1 MDNIKAQKSF
11 RGFPNPFDSEEKKA
25 TREYGLAYLRAM
37 WGEHSNDA
45 NNFFDQRKKFVTL
58 RNFAMGT
65 PSIEE
70 YKDRDTLEDGN
81 TSLLSKDFTPAA
93 AGVLKNLINISSN
106 KLIDRPYDVIATA
119 IDKDSTD
126 KLDNRMKEM
135 FGKVKIKAAIAK
147 MEAQGQDTSGLD
159 KIKEEVKDAP
169 DTIDEVQF
177 DAELNWKT
185 EEEESI
191 ENGIRYV
198 YANNSFEEIK
208 KTISRDLHVLDSA
221 GTWTRFDRNG
231 NIITEAIDRKNLI
244 YSYFTKPDASD
255 ATYVGI
261 VLEMT
266 INELRQR
273 SNGELSESELFDIAK
288 RYAGNKGS
296 VSNQSWSFGSYYQE
310 GITSNEYDNFNVLV
324 MFGQF
329 KSENH
334 KVWREKKSKKGNS
347 VSFDKVPSNY
357 TEYYEDEEGKKV
369 KKRGVTEV
377 IRKSVID
384 IYEGYLV
391 CDTNKCFG
399 YKKKNDIVRRIK
411 DKVIDTNAEFDL
423 VFYTPNVQDT
433 MSQGMTESMIPY
445 VRQMINIEQKI
456 QHLISQARPKNV
468 AIDISALQGVTSG
481 MGSGLVDDKGLAEI
495 YDKTGR
501 IYYRSHDK
509 NGRPQTLTGQPP
521 IKELENGLSSDVER
535 LVGIYNHWVSQMYQV
550 SGINPTIDGTAA
562 AKGAL
567 VGVEEKRESAY
578 NSATKQL
585 TDAYTNII
593 ERTSDRIALMIKHN
607 IARGIKVNGY
617 KMAMGSLRVEVLK
630 ASKELTNAELGI
642 SIKFKPSEQQ
652 KALFEESVKIALQQG
667 QISVAEANR
676 SREVLEAG
684 SYKAANEYLARA
696 ADKFMQKAH
705 QRSIELQ
712 QANGQIQI
720 QSNQAAKAAD
730 LELMKIEHSFAM
742 QKMQAEYQFKA
753 ELEKVK
759 AGEVRLGTVLKGEV
773 DQDLIKT
780 SMNTNAETE
789 VLNNTPSGSP
799 SSSLTSTPSST
810 PSGGGG
816 KRGIPQPL
824 RSTPR
829 PADDAQKRAAS
840 TGQTQA

>member
-1 MDNIKAQKSF
+1 MENIKDQKSL
-11 RGFPNPFDSEEKKA
+11 RGFPNPFDSEEQKA
-25 TREYGLAYLRAM
+25 TKEYGIAFLTAM
-37 WGEHSNDA
+37 WGEHSRDA
-45 NNFFDQRKKFVTL
+45 NNFFDQRSRFVTL
-58 RNFAMGT
+58 RNWAMGT
-65 PSIEE
+65 PSIDE
-70 YKDRDTLEDGN
+70 YKDRDTIEDGN

-93 AGVLKNLINISSN
+93 AGVLKNLINISVN
-106 KLIDRPYDVIATA
+106 KLTDRPYDIFATA

-126 KLDNRMKEM
+126 KLDKRMKDM
-135 FGKVKIKAAIAK
+135 FGRVKIKAAIAK
-147 MEAQGQDTSGLD
+147 MEAQGQDTSGLS
-159 KIKEEVKDAP
+159 KVKEEVEDVP

-177 DAELNWKT
+177 DSELNWKT
-185 EEEESI
+185 EEEEAI

-198 YANNSFEEIK
+198 YANNSFDEIK

-221 GTWTRFDRNG
+221 GTWTRYDNNG
-231 NIITEAIDRKNLI
+231 NIITDSVDRKNLI
-244 YSYFTKPDASD
+244 YSYFTRPDASD

-266 INELRQR
+266 INDLRQR
-273 SNGELSESELFDIAK
+273 SNGDLSEAELFDIAK

-296 VSNQSWSFGSYYQE
+296 VANENWSFGAYYQE

-357 TEYYEDEEGKKV
+357 TDYYEDEDGNKV

-399 YKKKNDIVRRIK
+399 YKKKDDIVRKIK
-411 DKVIDTNAEFDL
+411 DKVIDTNADFDI

-433 MSQGMTESMIPY
+433 ISQGMTESMVPY

-456 QHLISQARPKNV
+456 QQLISQARPKNV

-481 MGSGLVDDKGLAEI
+481 MGSGLVDDKGLADI

-567 VGVEEKRESAY
+567 VGVEENRESAY
-578 NSATKQL
+578 NSATKHY

-607 IARGIKVNGY
+607 LARGIKVNGY
-617 KMAMGSLRVEVLK
+617 KMVMGSLRVEVLK
-630 ASKELTNAELGI
+630 ASKELTNSELGI
-642 SIKFKPSEQQ
+642 SIKFKPSEKQ
-652 KALFEESVKIALQQG
+652 KALFEESVKIAVQQG

-676 SREVLEAG
+676 SREVLDSG

-696 ADKFMQKAH
+696 ADKFMEKAH
-705 QRSIELQ
+705 QRSIEQQ

-730 LELMKIEHSFAM
+730 LELMKIEHEFAM
-742 QKMQAEYQFKA
+742 QKLQAEYQFKA

-759 AGEVRLGTVLKGEV
+759 ASQGRLGTVLKGEV

-780 SMNTNAETE
+780 SIDVNSDTE
-789 VLNNTPSGSP
+789 VLNNTPSGT
-799 SSSLTSTPSST
+799 TSQTPSSQ
-810 PSGGGG
+810 SSIGGR
-816 KRGIPQPL
+816 RGIPQPA
-824 RSTPR
+824 RTTPR
-829 PADDAQKRAAS
+829 PADDAQKRAAA
-840 TGQTQA
+840 TGTPRT